1 MKKIVFSFLAAI
13 LLVSGFAAN
22 NQGNTA
28 QAAKKGSTVTI
39 DGKKYIYSGRYKHH
53 FSKKQV
59 KQTVKFSKGLHK
71 TAKLNN
77 VAKKLKINGYVSA
90 GLAITKALDFGL
102 GNQLNASKFRTAAKK
117 GTGVTISYD
126 VYTSKTGS
134 NYALARNTKI
144 SYK

>member
-1 MKKIVFSFLAAI
+1 LSFLTAI
-13 LLVSGFAAN
+13 LLISGFAAT

-39 DGKKYIYSGRYKHH
+39 GGQKYIYSGRYKHH
-53 FSKKQV
+53 FSKKEV
-59 KQTVKFSKGLHK
+59 KKTVQFSKGLHK

-77 VAKKLKINGYVSA
+77 VAKQLKINGYVTA

-102 GNQLNASKFRTAAKK
+102 GNQLNATKFRTAAKK

-126 VYTSKTGS
+126 VYASKTGT
-134 NYALARNTKI
+134 NYSLARNTKI
-144 SYK
+144 TYN